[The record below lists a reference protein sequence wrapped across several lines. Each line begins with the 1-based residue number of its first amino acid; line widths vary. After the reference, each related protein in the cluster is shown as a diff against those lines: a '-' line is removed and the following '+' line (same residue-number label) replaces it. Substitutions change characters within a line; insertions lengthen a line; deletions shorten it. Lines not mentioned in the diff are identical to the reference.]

1 MANSG
6 VKINFHYYRASMT
19 TESNPPAQTAL
30 IFDACKVGVVLRAVL
45 FVQVVL
51 GAVVMFTQSNAMAW
65 MSQLAMLMGGSVPAT
80 LLWLVVACS
89 LKRPL
94 QTWSLTGQYTAGIAL
109 GVLAGFYACG
119 MLYFVGLVAPAP
131 WLASGVAGGLLAS
144 ALVAALVWRAKGR
157 IPAATAARLAD
168 LQSRIRPHFLFNTLN
183 SAIALVREEPRK
195 AEKLLEDL
203 SDLFRQ
209 ALAEHG
215 DAVTLAQE
223 VELAKHYLA
232 IEQVRFAER
241 LRVDWQIA
249 PATLAAK
256 LPPLMLQPLIENAV
270 RHGVEPSPTGA
281 SILVATLQV
290 GSKVVIEISNTL
302 PPVNQTEATLNG
314 KPAGMGMALQNVRD
328 RLSLL
333 HDIECSFQS
342 GVQADK
348 FIVRIEIPL

>member
-1 MANSG
+1 
-6 VKINFHYYRASMT
+6 MT
-19 TESNPPAQTAL
+19 RESLPKAQTTL

-45 FVQVVL
+45 FVQVVM
-51 GAVVMFTQSNAMAW
+51 GAVVMFMHSSALTW

-80 LLWLVVACS
+80 LLWLVAACS

-94 QTWSLTGQYTAGIAL
+94 QSLSLLGQYMAGMAL

-119 MLYFVGLVAPAP
+119 MLYFVGLVSPAH
-131 WLASGVAGGLLAS
+131 WLASGVAGGLLAT

-157 IPAATAARLAD
+157 MPAATAARLAD

-203 SDLFRQ
+203 SDLFRH

-215 DAVTLAQE
+215 ESVTLSQE

-241 LRVDWQIA
+241 LRVDWQID
-249 PATLAAK
+249 PATFSAK

-270 RHGVEPSPTGA
+270 HHGVEPSPNGA
-281 SILVATLQV
+281 SILISSKRD
-290 GSKVVIEISNTL
+290 GSKAVIEISNTL
-302 PPVNQTEATLNG
+302 PPISQASAAQNS
-314 KPAGMGMALQNVRD
+314 KPTGMGMALQNVRE

-333 HDIECSFQS
+333 HDIESTFQA
-342 GVQADK
+342 GVRGDE

>member
-1 MANSG
+1 
-6 VKINFHYYRASMT
+6 MT
-19 TESNPPAQTAL
+19 RESLPKAQTTL

-45 FVQVVL
+45 FVQVVM
-51 GAVVMFTQSNAMAW
+51 GAVVMFMHSSALTW

-80 LLWLVVACS
+80 LLWLVAACS

-94 QTWSLTGQYTAGIAL
+94 QSLSLLGQYMAGMAL

-119 MLYFVGLVAPAP
+119 MLYIVGLVSPAP
-131 WLASGVAGGLLAS
+131 WLASGVAGGLLAT

-157 IPAATAARLAD
+157 MPAATAARLAD

-203 SDLFRQ
+203 SDLFRH

-215 DAVTLAQE
+215 ESVTLSQE

-241 LRVDWQIA
+241 LRVDWQID
-249 PATLAAK
+249 PATFSAK

-270 RHGVEPSPTGA
+270 HHGVEPSPNGA
-281 SILVATLQV
+281 SILISAKRD
-290 GSKVVIEISNTL
+290 GSKAVIEISNTL
-302 PPVNQTEATLNG
+302 PPVSQASAAQNS
-314 KPAGMGMALQNVRD
+314 KPTGMGMALQNVRE

-333 HDIECSFQS
+333 HDIESTFQA
-342 GVQADK
+342 GVRGDE

>member
-1 MANSG
+1 
-6 VKINFHYYRASMT
+6 MT
-19 TESNPPAQTAL
+19 TDSNSQALSTL
-30 IFDACKVGVVLRAVL
+30 IFDACKVGVILRAVL
-45 FVQVVL
+45 FVQVVM
-51 GAVVMFTQSNAMAW
+51 GAVVMFTQSSVSAW

-80 LLWLVVACS
+80 LLWLVAACS
-89 LKRPL
+89 LQRPL
-94 QTWSLTGQYTAGIAL
+94 QSLSLYGQYMAGFAL

-119 MLYFVGLVAPAP
+119 MLLFVGLVTPAP
-131 WLASGVAGGLLAS
+131 WLASGVAGGLLAT

-157 IPAATAARLAD
+157 MPAATAARLAD

-195 AEKLLEDL
+195 AEKMLEDL

-232 IEQVRFAER
+232 IEQVRFADR
-241 LRVDWQIA
+241 LRVDWQIDT
-249 PATLAAK
+249 ATLGAK
-256 LPPLMLQPLIENAV
+256 LPPLMLQPLIENAIH
-270 RHGVEPSPTGA
+270 HGVEPSPNGA
-281 SILVATLQV
+281 SVVITAKRD

-302 PPVNQTEATLNG
+302 PSVSEVGLAQKHKPV
-314 KPAGMGMALQNVRD
+314 GMGIALQNVRE

-333 HDIECSFQS
+333 HDIESGFQA
-342 GVQADK
+342 GVQGNQ
-348 FIVRIEIPL
+348 FVVRIELPL

>member
-1 MANSG
+1 
-6 VKINFHYYRASMT
+6 MT
-19 TESNPPAQTAL
+19 RESLPKAQTTL

-45 FVQVVL
+45 FVQVVM
-51 GAVVMFTQSNAMAW
+51 GAVVMFMHSSALTW

-80 LLWLVVACS
+80 LLWLVAACS

-94 QTWSLTGQYTAGIAL
+94 QSLSLLGQYMAGMAL

-119 MLYFVGLVAPAP
+119 MLYFVGLVSPAH
-131 WLASGVAGGLLAS
+131 WLASGVAGGLLAT

-157 IPAATAARLAD
+157 MPAATAARLAD

-203 SDLFRQ
+203 SDLFRH

-215 DAVTLAQE
+215 ESVTLSQE

-241 LRVDWQIA
+241 LRVDWQID
-249 PATLAAK
+249 PATFSAK

-270 RHGVEPSPTGA
+270 HHGVEPSPNGA
-281 SILVATLQV
+281 SILISAKRD
-290 GSKVVIEISNTL
+290 GSKAVIEISNTL
-302 PPVNQTEATLNG
+302 PPVSQASAAQNS
-314 KPAGMGMALQNVRD
+314 KPTGMGMALQNVRE

-333 HDIECSFQS
+333 HDIESTFQA
-342 GVQADK
+342 GVRGDE

>member
-1 MANSG
+1 
-6 VKINFHYYRASMT
+6 MT
-19 TESNPPAQTAL
+19 RESQPPAQTTL

-45 FVQVVL
+45 FVQVVM
-51 GAVVMFTQSNAMAW
+51 GAVVMFTQSSALAW

-80 LLWLVVACS
+80 LLWLVAACS

-94 QTWSLTGQYTAGIAL
+94 QSLSLFWQYSAGIAL

-119 MLYFVGLVAPAP
+119 MLYFVGLVSPAP
-131 WLASGVAGGLLAS
+131 WLASGVAGGLLAT

-157 IPAATAARLAD
+157 MPAATAARLAD

-203 SDLFRQ
+203 SDLFRH

-215 DAVTLAQE
+215 ESVTLSQE

-241 LRVDWQIA
+241 LRVDWQID
-249 PATLAAK
+249 PATFSAK

-270 RHGVEPSPTGA
+270 HHGVEPSPNGA
-281 SILVATLQV
+281 SIVIAAKRD
-290 GSKVVIEISNTL
+290 GSKAVIEISNTL
-302 PPVNQTEATLNG
+302 PPVILAGATQNF
-314 KPAGMGMALQNVRD
+314 KPAGMGMALQNVRE
-328 RLSLL
+328 RLNLL
-333 HDIECSFQS
+333 HDIESGFQA
-342 GVQADK
+342 GVRGDE

>member
-1 MANSG
+1 
-6 VKINFHYYRASMT
+6 MT
-19 TESNPPAQTAL
+19 RESQPSAQTTL

-45 FVQVVL
+45 FVQVVM
-51 GAVVMFTQSNAMAW
+51 GAVVMFTQSSALAW

-80 LLWLVVACS
+80 LLWLVAACS

-94 QTWSLTGQYTAGIAL
+94 QSLSLFWQYSAGIAL

-119 MLYFVGLVAPAP
+119 MLYFVGLVSPAP
-131 WLASGVAGGLLAS
+131 WLASGVAGGLLAT

-157 IPAATAARLAD
+157 MPAATAARLAD

-203 SDLFRQ
+203 SDLFRH

-215 DAVTLAQE
+215 ESVTLSQE

-241 LRVDWQIA
+241 LRVDWQIDPHQH
-249 PATLAAK
+249 PARRSAAIN
-256 LPPLMLQPLIENAV
+256 P
-270 RHGVEPSPTGA
+270 GGA
-281 SILVATLQV
+281 CQ
-290 GSKVVIEISNTL
+290 
-302 PPVNQTEATLNG
+302 
-314 KPAGMGMALQNVRD
+314 
-328 RLSLL
+328 
-333 HDIECSFQS
+333 
-342 GVQADK
+342 
-348 FIVRIEIPL
+348 